1 MPTPGE
7 RNYPASV
14 HARLRQL
21 SPRGEDLNRILQRY
35 AAERFLFRLGA
46 SPVADRF
53 ILKGASLFL
62 VWSGDVYRGTQDI
75 DLLAEG
81 ATTQE
86 AIRRALDII
95 CAIPCPEDGVVFDPS
110 LTRIRR
116 LPVDGGRATRSR
128 VEGLLGNIRLPLQV
142 DVGVGDAINP
152 PPTRSAYPTLLD
164 HPQPVVWVYPRE
176 TLIAEKFAAM
186 VVLGRRNSRIK
197 DVWDIAAL
205 ATDFFFEGPALQ
217 QAVRAT
223 LLKREAMQR
232 TEVAALGPTYYD
244 EPDRQAMWSRF
255 RRQIEVQ
262 GYEPHSLAEAGA
274 VVRAFLTPLW
284 SSILREEPFEMEW
297 PPGGPWQ
304 LLRSGADGEGNR
316 R

>member
-1 MPTPGE
+1 MSAPGE

-53 ILKGASLFL
+53 ILKGASLFR
-62 VWSGDVYRGTQDI
+62 VWNGDVYRGTQDI

-81 ATTQE
+81 ANTQD

-95 CAIPCPEDGVVFDPS
+95 CAIPCPEDGVVFDSS
-110 LTRIRR
+110 LISIRP
-116 LPVDGGRATRSR
+116 LPVDGGRAMRFR
-128 VEGLLGNIRLPLQV
+128 MEGILGNIRLRLQV
-142 DVGVGDAINP
+142 DIGVGDAINP

-164 HPQPVVWVYPRE
+164 QPQPVVWVYPRE
-176 TLIAEKFAAM
+176 TFIAEKFAAM

-205 ATDFFFEGPALQ
+205 ATDSFFQGPALQ
-217 QAVRAT
+217 RAVRAT
-223 LLKREAMQR
+223 LLKREALKG
-232 TEVAALGPTYYD
+232 TDVAALGPPYYD
-244 EPDRQAMWSRF
+244 EPDRQEMWSRF
-255 RRQIEVQ
+255 RRQIEVE
-262 GYEPHSLAEAGA
+262 GYEPNSLAEAGS
-274 VVRAFLTPLW
+274 VVRAFLMPVW
-284 SSILREEPFEMEW
+284 NSVLREEPFAMEW
-297 PPGGPWQ
+297 PPGGPWRPR
-304 LLRSGADGEGNR
+304 RSGASGEGDR
-316 R
+316 A

>member
-1 MPTPGE
+1 MSAPGE

-81 ATTQE
+81 ATTQD

-110 LTRIRR
+110 LTRIQR

-128 VEGLLGNIRLPLQV
+128 VEGMLGHIRLPLQV
-142 DVGVGDAINP
+142 DIGVGDAINP

-164 HPQPVVWVYPRE
+164 QPQPVVWVYPRE

-205 ATDFFFEGPALQ
+205 ATDFSFEGPALQ
-217 QAVRAT
+217 RAVRAT
-223 LLKREAMQR
+223 LLKRSALTG

-244 EPDRQAMWSRF
+244 EPDRQGMWSRF
-255 RRQIEVQ
+255 RRQIELQ
-262 GYEPHSLAEAGA
+262 GYDPHSLAEAGA
-274 VVRAFLTPLW
+274 VVRAFLTPVW
-284 SSILREEPFEMEW
+284 SSILHEEAFEMEW
-297 PPGGPWQ
+297 PPSGPWQ
-304 LLRSGADGEGNR
+304 PQRSGADGEGDR

>member
-1 MPTPGE
+1 MSTPGE

-14 HARLRQL
+14 HTRLRQL

-62 VWSGDVYRGTQDI
+62 VWSGDAYRGTRDI

-81 ATTQE
+81 TTTRD

-95 CAIPCPEDGVVFDPS
+95 CATPCPEDGVVFDPS
-110 LTRIRR
+110 LTKMRR

-142 DVGVGDAINP
+142 DIGVGDAINP
-152 PPTRSAYPTLLD
+152 PPRRSVYPTLLD
-164 HPQPVVWVYPRE
+164 HPQPVLWVYPRE

-197 DVWDIAAL
+197 DIWDIAAL
-205 ATDFFFEGPALQ
+205 ATDFAFNGPGLQ
-217 QAVRAT
+217 RSVRAT
-223 LLKREAMQR
+223 LLRREALQG
-232 TEVAALGPTYYD
+232 TEVAALPAGVL
-244 EPDRQAMWSRF
+244 
-255 RRQIEVQ
+255 RRT
-262 GYEPHSLAEAGA
+262 G
-274 VVRAFLTPLW
+274 
-284 SSILREEPFEMEW
+284 
-297 PPGGPWQ
+297 PPGDVVTISAP
-304 LLRSGADGEGNR
+304 D
-316 R
+316 

>member
-1 MPTPGE
+1 MSAPGE

-81 ATTQE
+81 ATTQD

-110 LTRIRR
+110 LTRIQR

-128 VEGLLGNIRLPLQV
+128 LEGLLGNIRLPLQV
-142 DVGVGDAINP
+142 DIGVGDAINP

-164 HPQPVVWVYPRE
+164 QPQPVVWVYPRE

-205 ATDFFFEGPALQ
+205 ATDFSFEGPALQ
-217 QAVRAT
+217 RAVRAT
-223 LLKREAMQR
+223 LLKRSALTG
-232 TEVAALGPTYYD
+232 TEVAALRPTYYD
-244 EPDRQAMWSRF
+244 EPDRQGMWSRF
-255 RRQIEVQ
+255 RRQIELQ
-262 GYEPHSLAEAGA
+262 GYDPHSLAEAGA
-274 VVRAFLTPLW
+274 VVRAFLTPVW
-284 SSILREEPFEMEW
+284 SSILHEEPFEMEW
-297 PPGGPWQ
+297 PPSGPWQ
-304 LLRSGADGEGNR
+304 PQRSGADGEGDR

>member
-1 MPTPGE
+1 MSAPGE

-62 VWSGDVYRGTQDI
+62 VWNGDVYRGTQDI

-81 ATTQE
+81 ATTQD

-110 LTRIRR
+110 RTSIRR

-128 VEGLLGNIRLPLQV
+128 VEGRLGNIRLPLQV
-142 DVGVGDAINP
+142 DIGVGDAINP

-164 HPQPVVWVYPRE
+164 QPQPVVWVYPRE
-176 TLIAEKFAAM
+176 TLIAEKLAAM

-205 ATDFFFEGPALQ
+205 ATDFFFEGPSLQ
-217 QAVRAT
+217 LAVRAT
-223 LLKREAMQR
+223 LLEREALKG
-232 TEVAALGPTYYD
+232 TDVAALGPTYYD

-255 RRQIEVQ
+255 RRQIEVE

-274 VVRAFLTPLW
+274 VVRAFLMPVW

-304 LLRSGADGEGNR
+304 PQKSAADGEGDR